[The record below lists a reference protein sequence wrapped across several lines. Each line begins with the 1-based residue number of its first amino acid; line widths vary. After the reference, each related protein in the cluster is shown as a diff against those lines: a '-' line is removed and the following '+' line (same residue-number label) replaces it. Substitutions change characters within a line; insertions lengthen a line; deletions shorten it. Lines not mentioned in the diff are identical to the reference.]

1 MIKPLS
7 RKDETSFKGSTSNYS
22 HNRVTLSRGLVLPRF
37 ASCKGIQ
44 DSVWFRI
51 PHHGFRIP
59 DTGFRIL
66 CQWNLHSGLQSL
78 VWFWIPWAVFR
89 ILNPRVPYSKTIFR
103 IPDSGFQIPL
113 HGVPRS
119 CHMHPANLTTCQPD
133 KQPGIN
139 AIDFLD
145 NRILKRIFSVK
156 ISFCSTFIKI
166 EAPVN
171 FLLIMS
177 RSNR

>member
-22 HNRVTLSRGLVLPRF
+22 HNRVTLSRELILPRF

-66 CQWNLHSGLQSL
+66 CQWNLDSGLQSL

-89 ILNPRVPYSKTIFR
+89 IPNPRVPYSKTIFR
-103 IPDSGFQIPL
+103 IPDSGFRIPDSL
-113 HGVPRS
+113 TWGATCLSHAPCMSSV
-119 CHMHPANLTTCQPD
+119 NLTSSLESTPS
-133 KQPGIN
+133 
-139 AIDFLD
+139 
-145 NRILKRIFSVK
+145 IFS
-156 ISFCSTFIKI
+156 II
-166 EAPVN
+166 EQAD
-171 FLLIMS
+171 FFG
-177 RSNR
+177 

>member
-22 HNRVTLSRGLVLPRF
+22 HNRVTLTRGLILPRF

-89 ILNPRVPYSKTIFR
+89 IPNPRVQYSKTIFR
-103 IPDSGFQIPL
+103 IPDSRFPYMGCHVHVTCTL
-113 HGVPRS
+113 HV
-119 CHMHPANLTTCQPD
+119 LCQPD
-133 KQPGIN
+133 KQSG
-139 AIDFLD
+139 IDFS
-145 NRILKRIFSVK
+145 IFS
-156 ISFCSTFIKI
+156 II
-166 EAPVN
+166 EYWSG
-171 FLLIMS
+171 FFRLKS
-177 RSNR
+177 RFVPPL

>member
-1 MIKPLS
+1 MIKLLW

-22 HNRVTLSRGLVLPRF
+22 HYRVTLSRGLNLPRF

-89 ILNPRVPYSKTIFR
+89 IPNPRVPYSKTIFR

-113 HGVPRS
+113 HGVTRA
-119 CHMHPANLTTCQPD
+119 CHMHPACPLSTWQAVWNRFL
-133 KQPGIN
+133 
-139 AIDFLD
+139 DFLD

-156 ISFCSTFIKI
+156 ISCCSTSIKI

-171 FLLIMS
+171 FPLIMS

>member
-22 HNRVTLSRGLVLPRF
+22 HYRVTLSRGLILPRF

-89 ILNPRVPYSKTIFR
+89 IPNPRVPYSKSIFR
-103 IPDSGFQIPL
+103 IPDSRFPYMGCHVPVTCIL
-113 HGVPRS
+113 HV
-119 CHMHPANLTTCQPD
+119 LCQPD

-145 NRILKRIFSVK
+145 NRTSGFFRLKSGVFPPLYRGASQFSVYH
-156 ISFCSTFIKI
+156 
-166 EAPVN
+166 EP
-171 FLLIMS
+171 
-177 RSNR
+177 

>member
-22 HNRVTLSRGLVLPRF
+22 HNRVTLPRGLILPRL

-89 ILNPRVPYSKTIFR
+89 IPNPRVPYSKTIFR
-103 IPDSGFQIPL
+103 IPDSRFPYMGCHVPVTCTL
-113 HGVPRS
+113 HV
-119 CHMHPANLTTCQPD
+119 LCQPD
-133 KQPGIN
+133 KQSGIN

-156 ISFCSTFIKI
+156 ISCCSTFIKM

-171 FLLIMS
+171 FPLIMS

>member
-1 MIKPLS
+1 MIKLLW
-7 RKDETSFKGSTSNYS
+7 RKDETSFKRSTSNHS
-22 HNRVTLSRGLVLPRF
+22 HYRVTLSRGLILPRF

-66 CQWNLHSGLQSL
+66 CQWNLDSGLQSL

-89 ILNPRVPYSKTIFR
+89 IPNPRVPYSKTIFR
-103 IPDSGFQIPL
+103 IPDSRFPYMGCHVPVTCTL
-113 HGVPRS
+113 HV
-119 CHMHPANLTTCQPD
+119 LCQPD
-133 KQPGIN
+133 KQSGIN

-145 NRILKRIFSVK
+145 NRILSC
-156 ISFCSTFIKI
+156 CSTFIKI

-171 FLLIMS
+171 FPLIMS

>member
-1 MIKPLS
+1 MIKLLW
-7 RKDETSFKGSTSNYS
+7 RKDETSFKGSTSNHS
-22 HNRVTLSRGLVLPRF
+22 HYWVTLSRGLILPRV

-89 ILNPRVPYSKTIFR
+89 IPNPRVPYSKTIFR
-103 IPDSGFQIPL
+103 IPDSRFPYMGSHVPVTCTL
-113 HGVPRS
+113 HV
-119 CHMHPANLTTCQPD
+119 LCQPG
-133 KQPGIN
+133 KQSGIN

-145 NRILKRIFSVK
+145 NRILSC
-156 ISFCSTFIKI
+156 CSTFIKI

-171 FLLIMS
+171 FPLIMS